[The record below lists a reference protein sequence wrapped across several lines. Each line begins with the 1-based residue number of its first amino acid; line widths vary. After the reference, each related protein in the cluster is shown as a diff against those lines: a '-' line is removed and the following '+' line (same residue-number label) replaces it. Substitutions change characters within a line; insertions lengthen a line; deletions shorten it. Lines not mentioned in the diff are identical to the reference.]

1 MSPPSFPKGHPMS
14 KTDSTSLPPQSFLV
28 SFQSWFSTNSPMEWQ
43 ILIFMNY
50 LKVKTCW
57 KSLSHFGRKSVLNGT
72 RPCTPEVCRGGQA
85 MTFSGLLRASA
96 LSSALFQWQLYFP
109 RWSLQDA
116 PWFWRWGQPVLTE
129 LLPLLSSTLV
139 TATSYNLLAKQPVS
153 CQHTEAEVVA
163 YRASLLTSSVNVSNE
178 DGVH

>member
-1 MSPPSFPKGHPMS
+1 
-14 KTDSTSLPPQSFLV
+14 
-28 SFQSWFSTNSPMEWQ
+28 
-43 ILIFMNY
+43 
-50 LKVKTCW
+50 
-57 KSLSHFGRKSVLNGT
+57 
-72 RPCTPEVCRGGQA
+72 
-85 MTFSGLLRASA
+85 
-96 LSSALFQWQLYFP
+96 
-109 RWSLQDA
+109 
-116 PWFWRWGQPVLTE
+116 VLTE

>member
-1 MSPPSFPKGHPMS
+1 M
-14 KTDSTSLPPQSFLV
+14 
-28 SFQSWFSTNSPMEWQ
+28 
-43 ILIFMNY
+43 
-50 LKVKTCW
+50 
-57 KSLSHFGRKSVLNGT
+57 
-72 RPCTPEVCRGGQA
+72 
-85 MTFSGLLRASA
+85 
-96 LSSALFQWQLYFP
+96 
-109 RWSLQDA
+109 
-116 PWFWRWGQPVLTE
+116 LTE